1 MKTPL
6 VRRPQ
11 LLPLERTDTKQRIDT
26 RFRSPKKQGDT
37 DTGYIKVDFTVR
49 CALNSKCLPTT
60 QTLEQDVGE
69 DISLSQ
75 IHTPNPPEYVLVR
88 PNAQKSYYTF
98 LMFMFSP
105 QYQNRSHSPHSS
117 RSLTSPM
124 KPLKVSP
131 NLPNH
136 RLPGW

>member
-11 LLPLERTDTKQRIDT
+11 LLLLERTDTKQRIDT

-49 CALNSKCLPTT
+49 CALNSKRLATT

-75 IHTPNPPEYVLVR
+75 IQTPNPPEYVLVR
-88 PNAQKSYYTF
+88 PSTQDY
-98 LMFMFSP
+98 
-105 QYQNRSHSPHSS
+105 
-117 RSLTSPM
+117 
-124 KPLKVSP
+124 
-131 NLPNH
+131 
-136 RLPGW
+136 